1 MRLLEIDRFRH
12 DECLVRRRASVQND
26 HIELFVGMFP
36 ELSSPH
42 AENRRWAEN
51 QRSLAAYGGDLAKVG
66 YCHVALSTSHNTIKK
81 AIPGPV

>member
-26 HIELFVGMFP
+26 HVELFVGMLP
-36 ELSSPH
+36 ELTSPDT
-42 AENRRWAEN
+42 EDRRRTKN
-51 QRSLAAYGGDLAKVG
+51 QSSLAAYGGDLAKVG